1 MISMSIFPDRSWPI
15 TVKVPLAVAAL
26 MILVGLV
33 LSERVLSRLT
43 ESQERHLIELS
54 QSYLDGLSSAI
65 APSILREDNWEIYD
79 AIARAQTTNKS
90 LHPIETIVTN
100 ADGAVIAAS
109 DPKRHPVA
117 STIPPE
123 HSISSESASFRFNAG
138 ADSAKAVR
146 VLSYPGR
153 IAGIIYATFDT
164 SHLAAE
170 RRDVVIALALTN
182 GALTILL
189 AAAGWFLVARMMR
202 PVRIL
207 SEHLGVARETLAV
220 PIPEAVVSAT
230 RGEFGRLFRGYN
242 ALVRSMKEREE
253 MGKRLAEEKRLGSLG
268 RLASALA
275 HEINNPLGGL
285 FNALATLRSHGH
297 LSSVRDGSLGLL
309 ERGLVGIRDVVRTTL
324 TIYRTDA
331 VMRDLSPADIDDLGL
346 LIGSEARRKS
356 VKIIIFNIL
365 TGDIRLPST
374 PIRQAV
380 LNLILNAVAAAPE
393 GSEVR
398 VSAETIGKRLAIAV
412 IDRGPGLPS
421 REVEVLTGRSGA
433 RPPLDGGGLG
443 LWTVSRLI
451 ADLNGQIVVEHPDS
465 GGTAVKLDIP
475 IPQVEELSNVA

>member
-1 MISMSIFPDRSWPI
+1 MRIFPDRPWPI
-15 TVKVPLAVAAL
+15 TLKVPLAVAAL

-43 ESQERHLIELS
+43 DSQERHLIELS

-79 AIARAQTTNKS
+79 AIARAQAINKS

-109 DPKRHPVA
+109 DPKRHPVG
-117 STIPPE
+117 SVVQPP
-123 HSISSESASFRFNAG
+123 HNVSSESASFSFDAG
-138 ADSAKAVR
+138 ADSANAVR

-153 IAGIIYATFDT
+153 IAGIIHATFDT
-164 SHLAAE
+164 RHLAAE
-170 RRDVVIALALTN
+170 RRAVAIALALTN

-220 PIPEAVVSAT
+220 PIPESIVAET

-253 MGKRLAEEKRLGSLG
+253 MGRRLAEEKRLGSLG
-268 RLASALA
+268 RLASAVA

-297 LSSVRDGSLGLL
+297 VNTVRDGSLGLL
-309 ERGLVGIRDVVRTTL
+309 ERGLIGIRDVVRTTL

-331 VMRDLSPADIDDLGL
+331 VMRDLSPQDIDDLGL
-346 LIGSEARRKS
+346 LIGPEAKRKY
-356 VKIIIFNIL
+356 VKIMISNSL
-365 TGDIRLPST
+365 TGSVRLPST

-393 GSEVR
+393 GSD
-398 VSAETIGKRLAIAV
+398 VSVTAGAIGEQLAIAV
-412 IDRGPGLPS
+412 TDRGPGLPA
-421 REVEVLTGRSGA
+421 VAAEVLTGRSGA
-433 RPPLDGGGLG
+433 PPPLGGGLG
-443 LWTVSRLI
+443 LWTISRLVAELGGKI
-451 ADLNGQIVVEHPDS
+451 AVEYPVS
-465 GGTAVKLDIP
+465 GGTAVKLTIP
-475 IPQVEELSNVA
+475 IAQMELSNVA

>member
-1 MISMSIFPDRSWPI
+1 MSLFTDRSWPI

-43 ESQERHLIELS
+43 NSQARHLIELS

-79 AIARAQTTNKS
+79 AIARAQASNKS
-90 LHPIETIVTN
+90 LRPIETIVTN
-100 ADGAVIAAS
+100 VDGAVIAAS
-109 DPKRHPVA
+109 DPRLHPVG
-117 STIPPE
+117 STVRLAPAAGAV
-123 HSISSESASFRFNAG
+123 SASFSFDAG

-153 IAGIIYATFDT
+153 IAGIIHATFDT

-220 PIPEAVVSAT
+220 PIPESVVSET
-230 RGEFGRLFRGYN
+230 RAEFGRLFRGYN
-242 ALVRSMKEREE
+242 ALVRSMMEREE

-268 RLASALA
+268 RLASAVA
-275 HEINNPLGGL
+275 HEINNPLGGM
-285 FNALATLRSHGH
+285 FNALATLKSHGH
-297 LSSVRDGSLGLL
+297 LNAVRDGSLGLL
-309 ERGLVGIRDVVRTTL
+309 ERGLIGIRDVVRTTL
-324 TIYRTDA
+324 TIYRTDTA
-331 VMRDLSPADIDDLGL
+331 IRNLSPADIDDLGL
-346 LIGSEARRKS
+346 LIGPEARRKS
-356 VKIIIFNIL
+356 VAIVISNTL
-365 TGDIRLPST
+365 TGHVRLPST

-393 GSEVR
+393 GSEVH
-398 VSAETIGKRLAIAV
+398 VSAEIFSEQLLITV

-421 REVEVLTGRSGA
+421 MEATVLTGRSGA
-433 RPPLDGGGLG
+433 PAPLDGGGLG
-443 LWTVSRLI
+443 LWTISRLV
-451 ADLNGQIVVEHPDS
+451 ADIGGRIVVEYPAP
-465 GGTAVKLDIP
+465 GGTAVKLTLP
-475 IPQVEELSNVA
+475 FTQMELSDVA

>member
-1 MISMSIFPDRSWPI
+1 MRLSLDRSWPI
-15 TVKVPLAVAAL
+15 TAKVPVAVAFL
-26 MILVGLV
+26 MLLVGLV
-33 LSERVLSRLT
+33 LSERVLSRLNNT
-43 ESQERHLIELS
+43 QESHLVELS

-65 APSILREDNWEIYD
+65 TPSILREDNWEIFD
-79 AIARAQTTNKS
+79 AITRMQAISKS
-90 LHPIETIVTN
+90 LRPIATIVTN
-100 ADGAVIAAS
+100 AEGAVIAAS
-109 DPKRHPVA
+109 DPRQHPVGSLVRPA
-117 STIPPE
+117 RSG
-123 HSISSESASFRFNAG
+123 SEASASFSFSAG
-138 ADSAKAVR
+138 ADSASAIR

-153 IAGIIYATFDT
+153 VAGIIYATFDT
-164 SHLAAE
+164 RHLAAE
-170 RRDVVIALALTN
+170 RRDVVIALAFTN

-220 PIPEAVVSAT
+220 PIPEGVVSAT

-242 ALVRSMKEREE
+242 ALVRSMMEREE
-253 MGKRLAEEKRLGSLG
+253 MGKRLAEEKRLVSLG
-268 RLASALA
+268 RLASAVA

-331 VMRDLSPADIDDLGL
+331 VMRDLSPTDIDDLGL

-356 VKIIIFNIL
+356 VKIIISNTL
-365 TGDIRLPST
+365 TGDIHLPST

-380 LNLILNAVAAAPE
+380 LNLILNAVAATPE

-398 VSAETIGKRLAIAV
+398 VSAEIIDERLAIAV

-421 REVEVLTGRSGA
+421 REVEVLTSRSGA

-443 LWTVSRLI
+443 LWTISRLI
-451 ADLNGQIVVEHPDS
+451 ADLGGQIVVEHPDS
-465 GGTAVKLDIP
+465 GGAAVKLDIP
-475 IPQVEELSNVA
+475 IAQVELSDVA

>member
-1 MISMSIFPDRSWPI
+1 MSVFPDRSWPI

-26 MILVGLV
+26 MMLVGLV

-43 ESQERHLIELS
+43 DSQERHLIELS

-79 AIARAQTTNKS
+79 AIARAQAINKS

-109 DPKRHPVA
+109 DPRRHPVGSVIQPTRTG
-117 STIPPE
+117 STTL
-123 HSISSESASFRFNAG
+123 ASFSFDAG

-164 SHLAAE
+164 RHLAAE

-220 PIPEAVVSAT
+220 PIPEAVMSET

-268 RLASALA
+268 RLASVVA

-297 LSSVRDGSLGLL
+297 LNSVRDVSLGLL
-309 ERGLVGIRDVVRTTL
+309 ERGLVGIRDVVRMTL
-324 TIYRTDA
+324 TIYRTDT
-331 VMRDLSPADIDDLGL
+331 VVRDLSPADIHDLGL
-346 LIGSEARRKS
+346 LIGPEARRKS
-356 VKIIIFNIL
+356 VEIVIANTL
-365 TGDIRLPST
+365 TGDVRLPST

-398 VSAETIGKRLAIAV
+398 VSADAIGELLAIAV
-412 IDRGPGLPS
+412 VDRGPGLPAIAA
-421 REVEVLTGRSGA
+421 EVLTGRSSA
-433 RPPLDGGGLG
+433 PPPLDGGGLG
-443 LWTVSRLI
+443 LWTISRLV
-451 ADLNGQIVVEHPDS
+451 ADVGGQIVLEYPAS
-465 GGTAVKLDIP
+465 GGTAVKLIIP
-475 IPQVEELSNVA
+475 IAQMELSNVA

>member
-1 MISMSIFPDRSWPI
+1 MSTFPDRSWPI

-26 MILVGLV
+26 MMLVGLV

-43 ESQERHLIELS
+43 DSQERHLIELS

-79 AIARAQTTNKS
+79 AIARAQTINKS

-109 DPKRHPVA
+109 DPKRHPVG
-117 STIPPE
+117 
-123 HSISSESASFRFNAG
+123 SIIQPARTASSESASFRFDAG
-138 ADSAKAVR
+138 ADSANAVR

-170 RRDVVIALALTN
+170 RRDVGIALALTN
-182 GALTILL
+182 GVLTILL
-189 AAAGWFLVARMMR
+189 AAAGWLLVARMMR

-207 SEHLGVARETLAV
+207 SEHLGVAQETLAV
-220 PIPEAVVSAT
+220 PIPEDVVAKT
-230 RGEFGRLFRGYN
+230 DGEFGRLFRGYN

-253 MGKRLAEEKRLGSLG
+253 LGKRLAEEKRLGSLG
-268 RLASALA
+268 RLASAVA

-285 FNALATLRSHGH
+285 FNALSTLKSHGH
-297 LSSVRDGSLGLL
+297 LRSVRDVSLGLL

-324 TIYRTDA
+324 TIYRMDT

-346 LIGSEARRKS
+346 LIGPEARRKS
-356 VKIIIFNIL
+356 VEIVISNTL
-365 TGDIRLPST
+365 TGNVRLPST

-393 GSEVR
+393 GSQVC
-398 VSAETIGKRLAIAV
+398 VSAEIIGEQLAISV
-412 IDRGPGLPS
+412 TDRGPGLPAM
-421 REVEVLTGRSGA
+421 EAEVLTGRSGA
-433 RPPLDGGGLG
+433 PAPLDGGGLG
-443 LWTVSRLI
+443 LWTISRLI
-451 ADLNGQIVVEHPDS
+451 ADIGGRIAVEYPAS
-465 GGTAVKLDIP
+465 GGTAVKLALP
-475 IPQVEELSNVA
+475 IAPMELSNVA